1 MQRQG
6 IWEDD
11 ITRDLVV
18 QQQEQALKQAH
29 LELSDRVKEGNFSFK
44 DYLYPPEPS
53 TVIIEEIQD
62 SQPLALENSAQAPA
76 QTVEDE
82 TDTETD
88 VDSKTE
94 PPPCP
99 VSFDVVVTI

>member
-11 ITRDLVV
+11 ITRELVM
-18 QQQEQALKQAH
+18 QQKEQALKQAH
-29 LELSDRVKEGNFSFK
+29 LELLDRAKEGNFSFK

-62 SQPLALENSAQAPA
+62 LQPMLALENSAQAPA

-88 VDSKTE
+88 VEE

>member
-1 MQRQG
+1 M
-6 IWEDD
+6 
-11 ITRDLVV
+11 
-18 QQQEQALKQAH
+18 
-29 LELSDRVKEGNFSFK
+29 KEGNFSFK

-62 SQPLALENSAQAPA
+62 SQPMLALENSAQAPA

-82 TDTETD
+82 TDNETD
-88 VDSKTE
+88 VDSETE

-99 VSFDVVVTI
+99 VHLM

>member
-1 MQRQG
+1 MQQK
-6 IWEDD
+6 
-11 ITRDLVV
+11 
-18 QQQEQALKQAH
+18 EQALKQAH
-29 LELSDRVKEGNFSFK
+29 LEILDRAKEGNVSFK

-53 TVIIEEIQD
+53 TAIIEEIQD
-62 SQPLALENSAQAPA
+62 SQPMLALENSAQALA

-99 VSFDVVVTI
+99 VHLM

>member
-1 MQRQG
+1 MQQK
-6 IWEDD
+6 E
-11 ITRDLVV
+11 
-18 QQQEQALKQAH
+18 QAH
-29 LELSDRVKEGNFSFK
+29 LKILDRAKEGNFSFK
-44 DYLYPPEPS
+44 DWLNPPEPS

-62 SQPLALENSAQAPA
+62 SQPILPLENSAQAPA

-88 VDSKTE
+88 TETDVEE

-99 VSFDVVVTI
+99 VHLM